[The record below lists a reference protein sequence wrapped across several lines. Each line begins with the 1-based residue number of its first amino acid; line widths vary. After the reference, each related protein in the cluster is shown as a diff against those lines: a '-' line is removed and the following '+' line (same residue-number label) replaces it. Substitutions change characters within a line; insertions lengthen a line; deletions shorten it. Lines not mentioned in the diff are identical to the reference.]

1 MAENTSNGGNG
12 AIYFIV
18 GALVAVV
25 IGFGVYYFG
34 GMEGTPS
41 DDADFSISV
50 NEDGI
55 EVDES

>member
-1 MAENTSNGGNG
+1 MANNNSNSGNG

-25 IGFGVYYFG
+25 AAFGVYYFG
-34 GMEGTPS
+34 GLEGTPS
-41 DDADFSISV
+41 DNADFSISV

-55 EVDES
+55 EVRE